1 MEREVTRVGKGGRV
15 VIPVAFRRALG
26 LDEGSAV
33 VVVLEPDGVR
43 VMSTAHALER
53 AQRIVRAHVPAE
65 RDLVQDLLNERR
77 EEAQRE

>member
-1 MEREVTRVGKGGRV
+1 MTHIGKGGRV

-43 VMSTAHALER
+43 VMSAAHALAR
-53 AQRIVRAHVPAE
+53 AQRIVREHVPVA
-65 RDLVQDLLNERR
+65 RSLVQELLTDRR
-77 EEAQRE
+77 EEAKRE